1 MAISVTESQK
11 QVTHF
16 LRESPS
22 FVAQQLNRRAL
33 LWDIAAKVT
42 LAALFII
49 TSAVV
54 IMSVLGTAIFSN
66 GFLALTVGLAIA
78 TPLLFHFERK
88 FANRS
93 LEMRYDARVEIG
105 VSEHLR
111 QVRTWK
117 ANDISSFFRKHQIS
131 DKTKEDMLPLIARF
145 NFWEH
150 TANIAMTEAG
160 SYLDTALPGNKL
172 VNQSKEVQ
180 HLAHQYGWKILVE
193 AALPAKLQSALIL
206 RLLRNPY
213 QEINLSQI
221 GHYKSPTAEQQLNEI
236 ELDSQDRFFEFSS
249 NRPPL
254 TVQEI
259 IDSSPDDLSKKL

>member
-1 MAISVTESQK
+1 MAVSVADSQK

-22 FVAQQLNRRAL
+22 LVAQQLNRRAV

-42 LAALFII
+42 LAALFVI

-66 GFLALTVGLAIA
+66 WFLALTVGLAIA

-93 LEMRYDARVEIG
+93 LQMRYDARVEIG

-111 QVRTWK
+111 QVRTWQAK
-117 ANDISSFFRKHQIS
+117 EISSFLQKHQITV
-131 DKTKEDMLPLIARF
+131 KTKEDILPLIARF

-150 TANIAMTEAG
+150 AANNAMSEA
-160 SYLDTALPGNKL
+160 SLYLDATLPGNKL
-172 VNQSKEVQ
+172 INQSKEVQ
-180 HLAHQYGWKILVE
+180 HLARQYGWKILVE
-193 AALPAKLQSALIL
+193 ASLPAKLQSAVIL
-206 RLLRNPY
+206 QLLKNPY
-213 QEINLSQI
+213 QEISLSQI
-221 GHYKSPTAEQQLNEI
+221 GHYKSLTNEQQLSEI
-236 ELDSQDRFFEFSS
+236 ELDAHDRFFEFSTD
-249 NRPPL
+249 RPPL

-259 IDSSPDDLSKKL
+259 IDSTPDALSEKL